1 MINDAGLMVAFT
13 ISNNDNED
21 IRHIEGSYQ
30 DLSNMIT
37 TSKVVVVDNNKSNE
51 EAAAQ
56 IFNLFEVLA
65 YRSVLRLPELSA
77 QYGLTVK
84 QVKVFDDQGE
94 EVTDREQC
102 TYTCKDILPG
112 WAFYRFSPH

>member
-13 ISNNDNED
+13 ISNNEDED
-21 IRHIEGSYQ
+21 IDHIQSSYD

-37 TSKVVVVDNNKSNE
+37 SSTVVVVDNKKSNE

-77 QYGLTVK
+77 QYGLSVK
-84 QVKVFDDQGE
+84 QVKVFDDQGTE
-94 EVTDREQC
+94 LTDREKC
-102 TYTCKDILPG
+102 TYTCKEILPG
-112 WAFYRFSPH
+112 